1 MEKTSIKQKTLM
13 AQKQINGTS
22 MRNLSLEKF
31 FKKITRK
38 TENLSLGL
46 SKGICYGCPYSL
58 HPSKFITEAR
68 LPSVMEL
75 GGGGLWAVMRFGWS
89 HETGTTLMGLVP
101 LWEGGSRARSLSGP
115 HEDTARWLPENQG
128 KSRIRQ
134 RPDLGLPSASRTVR
148 NSYCLGPPVCSGLEQ
163 PEATQAEPKQER
175 ICYLSVSTQESR
187 VYWRCSSFPGT
198 GSTCGR

>member
-1 MEKTSIKQKTLM
+1 MELPWGILAWRNSLKKLQEKQKISLWDY
-13 AQKQINGTS
+13 QKVSAMDVRI
-22 MRNLSLEKF
+22 
-31 FKKITRK
+31 
-38 TENLSLGL
+38 
-46 SKGICYGCPYSL
+46 
-58 HPSKFITEAR
+58 PSTPPNSYTEAR

-75 GGGGLWAVMRFGWS
+75 GGGGLWAVMRFRWS

-101 LWEGGSRARSLSGP
+101 LWEGGSRARSLSGT

-128 KSRIRQ
+128 KSQIRQ
-134 RPDLGLPSASRTVR
+134 RPDLGLPSASRTMR
-148 NSYCLGPPVCSGLEQ
+148 NSYCLRPPVCGVVLEQ
-163 PEATQAEPKQER
+163 PEATQADPKQEH